1 MCQLGNR
8 LPKNLYYLAG
18 PQTDVPRLANG
29 KDRDVA
35 HEPLEAAMKAKNRN
49 LAGNVAPM
57 MPRQN
62 RGTHLTR
69 TFALT
74 AAAAFCFS
82 AGAMA
87 QFNASLTGTVEDNTG
102 ASIPGATVTLVDNGT
117 QQKRKATRTM
127 WRSRLKRRA
136 T

>member
-1 MCQLGNR
+1 
-8 LPKNLYYLAG
+8 
-18 PQTDVPRLANG
+18 
-29 KDRDVA
+29 
-35 HEPLEAAMKAKNRN
+35 MKAKNRN

-117 QQKRKATRTM
+117 QQKRTVTSGGSGSFSFTTLPPGNSGA
-127 WRSRLKRRA
+127 RSRYAPLAPASRCPRA
-136 T
+136 WIPVPLHGY